1 MNIWELLGISPTEDI
16 AKIKSAYAKQAKL
29 YHPEEHP
36 EEFKALQN
44 AYKLAIKLAKSRK
57 AGSAITYLPP
67 GEQAEEL
74 EQAEEQQ
81 RQFKENPKQTAEA
94 VKQPT
99 ETPGHMQRTDTDFQR
114 EDAKRDAD
122 IRREGAEAS
131 TPETEGHDFDFSGVD
146 TYGEREHF
154 IRQFLLL
161 AKNPYLRNRLGTW
174 EYFLNQNG
182 CTHLFSGTGF
192 RKELVQTICS
202 LGGWRR
208 KTVLYLEAFLASF
221 HTQEN
226 KLEDGQWETGCR
238 AFRLKKIPRLRLPA
252 FCTDRFFRK
261 EGRSFQKQLHK
272 RVSKMAGREIDL
284 DVQLDLVRYIKLY
297 LSYAEANEAYVDHL
311 YRGWRFEQRMVFA
324 VTVGVCFFAV
334 MTGISFGQ
342 WKRETRQQME
352 YLTELYHLE
361 AGTVSGEEKKEL
373 LKDYNAYWKYGE
385 DAIDDVL
392 ERYEYWEKQ

>member
-1 MNIWELLGISPTEDI
+1 M
-16 AKIKSAYAKQAKL
+16 
-29 YHPEEHP
+29 
-36 EEFKALQN
+36 
-44 AYKLAIKLAKSRK
+44 
-57 AGSAITYLPP
+57 
-67 GEQAEEL
+67 
-74 EQAEEQQ
+74 
-81 RQFKENPKQTAEA
+81 
-94 VKQPT
+94 
-99 ETPGHMQRTDTDFQR
+99 
-114 EDAKRDAD
+114 
-122 IRREGAEAS
+122 
-131 TPETEGHDFDFSGVD
+131 D

-182 CTHLFSGTGF
+182 FTHLFSGTGF

-311 YRGWRFEQRMVFA
+311 YRGWRFEQRMVFT

-361 AGTVSGEEKKEL
+361 SGTVSGEEKKEL
-373 LKDYNAYWKYGE
+373 QKEYHAYWKYGE

>member
-1 MNIWELLGISPTEDI
+1 M
-16 AKIKSAYAKQAKL
+16 
-29 YHPEEHP
+29 
-36 EEFKALQN
+36 
-44 AYKLAIKLAKSRK
+44 
-57 AGSAITYLPP
+57 
-67 GEQAEEL
+67 
-74 EQAEEQQ
+74 
-81 RQFKENPKQTAEA
+81 
-94 VKQPT
+94 
-99 ETPGHMQRTDTDFQR
+99 
-114 EDAKRDAD
+114 
-122 IRREGAEAS
+122 
-131 TPETEGHDFDFSGVD
+131 
-146 TYGEREHF
+146 
-154 IRQFLLL
+154 
-161 AKNPYLRNRLGTW
+161 
-174 EYFLNQNG
+174 
-182 CTHLFSGTGF
+182 
-192 RKELVQTICS
+192 
-202 LGGWRR
+202 
-208 KTVLYLEAFLASF
+208 
-221 HTQEN
+221 
-226 KLEDGQWETGCR
+226 EDGQWETGCR

-361 AGTVSGEEKKEL
+361 SGTVSGEVKKEL
-373 LKDYNAYWKYGE
+373 QKEYNAYWKYGE